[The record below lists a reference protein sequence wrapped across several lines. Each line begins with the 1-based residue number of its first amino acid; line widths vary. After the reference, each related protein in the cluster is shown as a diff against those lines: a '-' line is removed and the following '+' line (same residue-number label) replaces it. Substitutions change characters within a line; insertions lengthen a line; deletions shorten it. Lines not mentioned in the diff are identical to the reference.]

1 MLYLQNDSFIYH
13 INYFI
18 FNILFIIYLFT
29 IKFKTMQQTKEQQQE
44 FNYKSPAFPPQV
56 AQDNF
61 GRIFAA
67 IPGMSKL
74 EFFAL
79 QLLPTYIEISRDK
92 PLRSMGVPVNCVQA
106 SIQMAKDLINACN
119 EYQQEQEPGNVIS
132 MDIK

>member
-1 MLYLQNDSFIYH
+1 
-13 INYFI
+13 
-18 FNILFIIYLFT
+18 
-29 IKFKTMQQTKEQQQE
+29 MQQTKEQQQE

-74 EFFAL
+74 EYFAL
-79 QLLPTYIEISRDK
+79 QMYPI
-92 PLRSMGVPVNCVQA
+92 CVQLHEKKGLIINGKSA
-106 SIQMAKDLINACN
+106 TPYQAAVEMAKILIDKCN
-119 EYQQEQEPGNVIS
+119 PIEPAQEPGNVIS

>member
-1 MLYLQNDSFIYH
+1 
-13 INYFI
+13 
-18 FNILFIIYLFT
+18 
-29 IKFKTMQQTKEQQQE
+29 MQQTKEQQQE

-79 QLLPTYIEISRDK
+79 QLLPYCLEYTEKGKEFRFNGKGVTPYQAAIEMSKILIDK
-92 PLRSMGVPVNCVQA
+92 CNP
-106 SIQMAKDLINACN
+106 IQL
-119 EYQQEQEPGNVIS
+119 EQEPGNVIT
-132 MDIK
+132 MDAK